1 MRTFNRY
8 DEKRQPAG
16 YGLLA
21 LMLLLIIVITF
32 SKDGLQESKM
42 AGAALVGS
50 GEASSKEASEAET
63 EASEEEVA
71 KAAEEVAA
79 AANELAAGYVMPREV
94 PTVAAEQID
103 SETLWLARV
112 IYSET
117 KKPREQELVAWVV
130 RNRVETSYRGNNSY
144 REAVLDPYQFSAFNP
159 GSPKRSY
166 YMGLNAYSKAP
177 GWQRALS
184 IAKQVREASVSVRPF
199 PRDTRHFYSE
209 RSMVGRRHPSWS
221 RGGDQVR
228 PNRPYEIEE
237 RRFRFIKDVS

>member
-8 DEKRQPAG
+8 EEKKQPAG
-16 YGLLA
+16 YGLLM
-21 LMLLLIIVITF
+21 LMLFLIIVITF

-50 GEASSKEASEAET
+50 GETSKEAGEAEAE
-63 EASEEEVA
+63 EASEEAVAEAANEVA
-71 KAAEEVAA
+71 T

-94 PTVAAEQID
+94 PTVAADQID

-112 IYSET
+112 VYSET

-130 RNRVETSYRGNNSY
+130 RNRVETNSRGNDSY

-159 GSPKRSY
+159 GNPKRSY
-166 YMGLNAYSKAP
+166 YMGLSAYSKAP

-184 IAKQVREASVSVRPF
+184 IAKQVREADASVRPF

-221 RGGDQVR
+221 RRGDQVR
-228 PNRPYEIEE
+228 PNRPYDIEE